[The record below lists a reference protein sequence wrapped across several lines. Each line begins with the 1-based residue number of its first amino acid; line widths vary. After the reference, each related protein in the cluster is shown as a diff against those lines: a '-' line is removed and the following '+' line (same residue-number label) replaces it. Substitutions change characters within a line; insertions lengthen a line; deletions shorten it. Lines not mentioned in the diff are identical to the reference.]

1 MFKTVRDWINKH
13 LDWIVHG
20 LTEFFIVM
28 WVTLFL
34 NLWFGLGVG
43 VFLGILK
50 EFVDEVTYDGW
61 DWHDLIADAVGILL
75 ATVYVWIA

>member
-1 MFKTVRDWINKH
+1 MVREWINAH

-20 LTEFFIVM
+20 LMEFFIVM

-43 VFLGILK
+43 VFLGVLK
-50 EFVDEVTYDGW
+50 EFIDEVSYGGW
-61 DWHDLIADAVGILL
+61 DWHDLIADAIGMAL
-75 ATVYVWIA
+75 ATIYVWIA